1 MQGYKLYQEKL
12 FSIINLR
19 EIIPNNHLLIK
30 IDKQIDFSFIYELT
44 KNLYCND
51 NGRPSVGP
59 SLVFQNALNRLSI

>member
-19 EIIPNNHLLIK
+19 AMIPNNYLLIT
-30 IDKQIDFSFIYELT
+30 INKQIDFSFIYELT

-51 NGRPSVGP
+51 DATTGSKHECTVLLERK
-59 SLVFQNALNRLSI
+59 